1 METSYC
7 LSSVK
12 ALNNLLSDQ
21 YVLMTKVLNFHWNVE
36 GRAFMSDHK
45 FFESLYNEALENADD
60 IAERIRIIGG
70 RPIASLHGFLEHNRI
85 KEHSEEQPT
94 PTASEMYKILAEDY
108 QHLIDEIAQ
117 DLENLEKS
125 DCTNLG
131 TTSYLEDFMTR
142 LQKTTWM
149 IRMHIEK

>member
-36 GRAFMSDHK
+36 GKSFMSDHK
-45 FFESLYNEALENADD
+45 FFETLYDEALENADD

-85 KEHSEEQPT
+85 KEYSEDMPVLT
-94 PTASEMYKILAEDY
+94 SAEMYKTLATDY
-108 QHLIDEIAQ
+108 QRLIDEIIQ
-117 DLENLEKS
+117 DIENLEKS

-131 TTSYLEDFMTR
+131 TTSFLEDFVTR

-149 IRMHIEK
+149 IRMHIV